1 MNHDDNLADLSPP
14 PPENDDI
21 SALSSSPGNPTH
33 DDNSE
38 GFPWDFDEEDDDI
51 ISEGIMS
58 YVAAAPP
65 RVQALAPPVQHN
77 GLPTLG
83 SSHPWP
89 LEQSLGQFPVLY
101 DDALALLELHRILSK
116 RGCTQCCFDYVVEW
130 LEQHISAGTFSK
142 NGKLLHHQA
151 LMSGLTSKFP
161 MPPPPHRMVTV
172 TLETGT
178 ENVEHPD
185 DYVHGKAMKV
195 PIWDIQD
202 ILTHYLLDLT
212 LFHNKDNL
220 INTDDPFSKFAIDN
234 PNESK
239 EYLAGQPSLLQN
251 V

>member
-83 SSHPWP
+83 SSHPRP

-142 NGKLLHHQA
+142 NGKLLH
-151 LMSGLTSKFP
+151 
-161 MPPPPHRMVTV
+161 
-172 TLETGT
+172 
-178 ENVEHPD
+178 
-185 DYVHGKAMKV
+185 GKAMKV

-234 PNESK
+234 PKESK